1 MFLSKNLKNQ
11 IFDFID
17 PFGEILASVAWAVRA
32 SYNSTT
38 DATPAQLVF
47 GHDMMF
53 NLKALIN
60 WTQLSLRKQA
70 QVDKSNLREN
80 RNRVDYD
87 FQVGQQVYI
96 TKDGIHRELDDPML
110 GPSPITSV
118 YTNGTVS
125 IQRGHVN
132 ERINNRRLKLH
143 FE

>member
-1 MFLSKNLKNQ
+1 
-11 IFDFID
+11 
-17 PFGEILASVAWAVRA
+17 
-32 SYNSTT
+32 
-38 DATPAQLVF
+38 
-47 GHDMMF
+47 MMF
-53 NLKALIN
+53 NLKDLIN
-60 WTQLSLRKQA
+60 WKQLSLRKQA

-96 TKDGIHRELDDPML
+96 TKDGIHRKLDDPKL
-110 GPSPITSV
+110 GPFPITSV

-132 ERINNRRLKLH
+132 KRINICRPEPY